1 MDNFVRSATKQT
13 MDAIRG
19 EFNEMPGM
27 RLTHDQFCRLWH
39 LERQEA
45 ERVISSLTASGFL
58 RRDENNRYGRTV
70 DGVR

>member
-1 MDNFVRSATKQT
+1 MDKPARSAMKRIV
-13 MDAIRG
+13 DAIRG

-27 RLTHDQFCRLWH
+27 RLTHDQFCRLWN

-58 RRDENNRYGRTV
+58 RRDANNRYGRTI
-70 DGVR
+70 DGVG

>member
-1 MDNFVRSATKQT
+1 MDNLVRSATKQI
-13 MDAIRG
+13 MDAIRS

-27 RLTHDQFCRLWH
+27 RLTRDQFCRLWH

-58 RRDENNRYGRTV
+58 RRDGNNRYGR
-70 DGVR
+70 